1 MSIGLDHPGPT
12 LGPPEEL
19 AHGDFEMVVRR
30 LADDLAFGT
39 DTSLFTGSGLE
50 YAQSRPYEPGDP
62 VKQIDWR
69 MSARTS
75 RTYVKE
81 YEALKR
87 VDVNIVVDTSASMA
101 VGSTRITKQDLA
113 IWLASAIGVLAQ
125 RRLSPCSVIGGGDRR
140 TRVEPSL
147 LRSDL

>member
-1 MSIGLDHPGPT
+1 MSIGLDHSGPM
-12 LGPPEEL
+12 LGPPDEL

-39 DTSLFTGSGLE
+39 DTSLFTGAGLE

-69 MSARTS
+69 ISARTS

-87 VDVNIVVDTSASMA
+87 IDVNILVDTSASMS
-101 VGSTRITKQDLA
+101 VGSTRITKH
-113 IWLASAIGVLAQ
+113 STRRNVVLFERA
-125 RRLSPCSVIGGGDRR
+125 
-140 TRVEPSL
+140 
-147 LRSDL
+147 